1 LNGFIMQNFRIYTA
15 LALLL
20 LTVRNVESADPT
32 NSPVLLIGD
41 SMMKLPGLAIQR
53 KLLKETE
60 IKVFSFYGIG
70 TGMSRLDA
78 FDWLD
83 KMAALCKEHKPQAAV
98 AAFGANDN
106 QPISMADGSIAQ
118 PLTEAWDREYS
129 SRIGKAMDALIQGG
143 CRRIVWLSL
152 PPMRD
157 EKLNSFVQRINL
169 LAAAEAGSRTEVA
182 IFDTGRIVSDPQ
194 TGVFT
199 ERLLNKK
206 TAETVLV
213 RDRDGIHISP
223 QGSRMLADALIEQF
237 WK

>member
-1 LNGFIMQNFRIYTA
+1 MKNFIRYAA

-20 LTVRNVESADPT
+20 LAGQNAESADAT

-53 KLLKETE
+53 KLSKNPD

-70 TGMSRLDA
+70 TGLSRLDA

-83 KMAALCKEHKPQAAV
+83 KMSVLCREHKPRVAV
-98 AAFGANDN
+98 VAFGANDM
-106 QPISMADGSIAQ
+106 QPMSMGDNRIVQ

-129 SRIGKAMDALIQGG
+129 SRLGKAMDILIAGG
-143 CRRIVWLSL
+143 CRRIVWLAL

-157 EKLNSFVQRINL
+157 EKLDAFVKRING
-169 LAAAEAGSRTEVA
+169 LAAVEAGSRAEVT
-182 IFDTGRIVSDPQ
+182 IFDAGRIVSDPK
-194 TGVFT
+194 TGRFT
-199 ERLLNKK
+199 ERLLNTK

-213 RDRDGIHISP
+213 RDRDGIHLSP
-223 QGSRMLADALIEQF
+223 PGSSMLADALIEQF